1 VSSFEDDE
9 KFERRLL
16 RRQLAIVLVAAAL
29 VALRIALG

>member
-1 VSSFEDDE
+1 MSSYEDDE

-16 RRQLAIVLVAAAL
+16 WRQLAIVVLAAAL

>member
-1 VSSFEDDE
+1 VNSYEDDE

-16 RRQLAIVLVAAAL
+16 WRQLAIVVLAAAL